1 MNPGELEA
9 ALMAKVRS
17 LFASG
22 AIGGS
27 IPERVSIERP
37 KNRDHGDFATSVAL
51 QLTKSAGI
59 PPREIAQ
66 LLATAFAEIDGVE
79 KTEIAGPGFIN
90 LSLVSG
96 AQSAIVKTVLEQG
109 KKYGEGNLLRNS
121 GHPLILVEGRLQS
134 QSG

>member
-27 IPERVSIERP
+27 IPDRVSVERP
-37 KNRDHGDFATSVAL
+37 KNRDHGDFATSAAL
-51 QLTKSAGI
+51 QLAKSAGI

-66 LLATAFAEIDGVE
+66 LLATSFAEIDGV
-79 KTEIAGPGFIN
+79 
-90 LSLVSG
+90 
-96 AQSAIVKTVLEQG
+96 
-109 KKYGEGNLLRNS
+109 
-121 GHPLILVEGRLQS
+121 
-134 QSG
+134 

>member
-27 IPERVSIERP
+27 IPERVSVERP
-37 KNRDHGDFATSVAL
+37 KNRDHGDFATSAAL
-51 QLTKSAGI
+51 QLAKSAGI

-66 LLATAFAEIDGVE
+66 LLAT
-79 KTEIAGPGFIN
+79 
-90 LSLVSG
+90 SLRKLM
-96 AQSAIVKTVLEQG
+96 AL
-109 KKYGEGNLLRNS
+109 KKLKLLD
-121 GHPLILVEGRLQS
+121 LDL
-134 QSG
+134 